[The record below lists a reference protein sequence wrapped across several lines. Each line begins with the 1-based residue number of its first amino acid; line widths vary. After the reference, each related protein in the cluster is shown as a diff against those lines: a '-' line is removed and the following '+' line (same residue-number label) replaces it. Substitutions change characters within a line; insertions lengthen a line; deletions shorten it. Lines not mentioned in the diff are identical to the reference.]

1 MGYEDQTLFRSSSMK
16 RSVKKK
22 EEEKRKAVS
31 PALPSPP
38 PIPSMPYP
46 PSTIHPAS
54 RVLSISEPVQYWPS
68 MYPEIIASFM
78 ETSYPARK
86 PNSTITLSHY
96 LMSEIVG
103 LPNKGD
109 MVEKAICALACVF
122 MGRHEANHQ
131 LLVHGVSLYNSAIR
145 SLAAM
150 LCRNPSH
157 EDIVYTT
164 YIFQEI
170 EVRQFKQD
178 MRLWDMKTN
187 IAEGSL
193 LSPWTREMDYPR
205 YGVECKSQ
213 KLSRQAHANHEP
225 HHPENLQSTSK
236 VEYSESLIR
245 CFPPFHP
252 SNLYLLRSSQHPELA
267 STR

>member
-1 MGYEDQTLFRSSSMK
+1 MK

-22 EEEKRKAVS
+22 EEKRKAIP

-38 PIPSMPYP
+38 PIPSMPFP
-46 PSTIHPAS
+46 PSIHPAS
-54 RVLSISEPVQYWPS
+54 RILSISEPVQYWPS

-78 ETSYPARK
+78 EASYPARK
-86 PNSTITLSHY
+86 PNSTITLSHF

-109 MVEKAICALACVF
+109 MVEKAICALACIF
-122 MGRHEANHQ
+122 MGRQEANHQ

-145 SLAAM
+145 SLATM

-170 EVRQFKQD
+170 EVRQLE
-178 MRLWDMKTN
+178 RNIYRWGMKTSNLN
-187 IAEGSL
+187 ISEGPL
-193 LSPWTREMDYPR
+193 LSTWTRKMDHTR
-205 YGVECKSQ
+205 YGAECKSE
-213 KLSRQAHANHEP
+213 KLSRPAHANQKP

-236 VEYSESLIR
+236 IEYSESPIA
-245 CFPPFHP
+245 CFQSTRL
-252 SNLYLLRSSQHPELA
+252 SNLYLLRSSQRPELA
-267 STR
+267 STT